1 MGARDGRRV
10 LVLGGSGMLGS
21 LVADVF
27 GRERDLRVTASVR
40 SAELVEACAAA
51 VPEVA
56 WCRFEPID
64 VESFRFAD
72 FDWVVNAIGITKPL
86 IRDDDAGE
94 RERALIVNALLPH
107 RLAARA
113 RASGARLLQI
123 ATDCVF
129 SGARGAYVE
138 SDPHDALDVYGKS
151 KSLGEVPGEGAF
163 HLRCSIIG
171 PEPKEHKF
179 LLDWLRGQ
187 PRGAS
192 LRGFA
197 NHAWNGITTLH
208 FAKLCLAIV
217 RGEVAPRPLQ
227 HVVPSGSISKYELL
241 ECLAARFGRR
251 DLVIERVEVPVPLDR
266 TLASRD
272 ERANGALWQA
282 AGYAAPPSVPAMI
295 EELAAFSPRLAGL
308 DAKVARAEGPGR

>member
-21 LVADVF
+21 LLADAF

-40 SAELVEACAAA
+40 RAELVEACAAA

-56 WCRFEPID
+56 WCRFEPLD
-64 VESFRFAD
+64 AESFRFAD
-72 FDWVVNAIGITKPL
+72 FDWVVNAIGVTKPL
-86 IRDDDAGE
+86 IRDDDAFE
-94 RERALIVNALLPH
+94 RERALLVNALLPH

-123 ATDCVF
+123 ATDCVY
-129 SGARGAYVE
+129 SGAKGGYVE
-138 SDPHDALDVYGKS
+138 TDPHDALDVYGKS
-151 KSLGEVPGEGAF
+151 KSLGEVPGPGVF
-163 HLRCSIIG
+163 HLRCSIVG

-179 LLDWLRGQ
+179 LLDWLRAQ
-187 PRGAS
+187 PRGAT
-192 LRGFA
+192 LRGFS

-208 FAKLCLAIV
+208 FARLCLAIV

-227 HVVPSGSISKYELL
+227 HVVPTGSVSKHGLL

-251 DLVIERVEVPVPLDR
+251 DLAIEPIEVPVPVDR
-266 TLASRD
+266 TLATRD
-272 ERANGALWQA
+272 ERANRDLWAA
-282 AGYAAPPSVPAMI
+282 AGYPAPPTVPRMI
-295 EELAAFSPRLAGL
+295 EELAAFAPRLAGL
-308 DAKVARAEGPGR
+308 GAKLAATEAPTR